1 MKYHISNII
10 IFIHM
15 QVTNVRIGSDAR
27 EVKRRKD
34 EVSAREKRRKRLED
48 QANESAEK
56 FSEVNSRWKFILE
69 SNDPLDLYHD
79 IEEQRGKS
87 GSLLCSLLRLLV
99 YGLLHL
105 CLMQH
110 YLTEYST

>member
-1 MKYHISNII
+1 MN
-10 IFIHM
+10 M

-56 FSEVNSRWKFILE
+56 FNEVNSRWKFIFE

-79 IEEQRGKS
+79 IEEQKGKS
-87 GSLLCSLLRLLV
+87 GSLPCSLLRLLV
-99 YGLLHL
+99 YGLLNL

>member
-1 MKYHISNII
+1 MRNVVINEVLYYISNTI
-10 IFIHM
+10 IFTDI
-15 QVTNVRIGSDAR
+15 QVTNVHIGSDAR

-56 FSEVNSRWKFILE
+56 FNEVNSRWKFILE

-79 IEEQRGKS
+79 IEEQKGKS
-87 GSLLCSLLRLLV
+87 GSLPCSLLRFLV
-99 YGLLHL
+99 FGLLNL
-105 CLMQH
+105 CLT
-110 YLTEYST
+110 L

>member
-1 MKYHISNII
+1 
-10 IFIHM
+10 M
-15 QVTNVRIGSDAR
+15 QVTNVRIGNDAR

-56 FSEVNSRWKFILE
+56 FNEVSSRWKFIME

-87 GSLLCSLLRLLV
+87 SSLPCSLLRLLL
-99 YGLLHL
+99 YGLLHM
-105 CLMQH
+105 CLMWH
-110 YLTEYST
+110 NLTEYST